1 LQHWIPFLVAPAALL
16 FAMVAARVQQ
26 LKSAPVTPSVT
37 SSVSMPLPPRGS
49 SPELK
54 VVGVLGSL
62 PGAGMRMEV
71 ATSTESQN
79 RGAQRLDNEGLS
91 ASEKMESGAVE
102 KVYTESISQQKT
114 GAGKQQ
120 RWGDGA
126 LARNDAKSGENDGR
140 GQAGRD
146 KPKVI
151 TELTDIDFYEHLQKE
166 AEIEAKLR
174 RAQGYPMKDDSQFG
188 LFDDEERVV
197 MQELVESGTLDAETQ
212 KRLEE
217 LLAQEEG
224 NSKMKKA
231 AQRAIG
237 KRVKKKQ
244 QAGRKSPISEEEIKE
259 LEEAAATGLLA
270 EDVQKEL
277 EAFLKEEKE
286 YRKKLE
292 EEDKYDDDDY
302 DESEYMEEEEDPE
315 LEAMIKAMVES
326 GEFEVPEEGDEE
338 EEEEYAE
345 WAQVGR
351 AGKQDSPVHRKGAGL
366 GCEH

>member
-1 LQHWIPFLVAPAALL
+1 
-16 FAMVAARVQQ
+16 
-26 LKSAPVTPSVT
+26 
-37 SSVSMPLPPRGS
+37 MPLPPRGS

-79 RGAQRLDNEGLS
+79 GGAQRLDNEGSS
-91 ASEKMESGAVE
+91 ASEKMESAAVE
-102 KVYTESISQQKT
+102 KVYTESISQHKT

-120 RWGDGA
+120 RWVDGA
-126 LARNDAKSGENDGR
+126 LARNDAKSGEDDGR
-140 GQAGRD
+140 GQQGRD
-146 KPKVI
+146 KPKAI

-174 RAQGYPMKDDSQFG
+174 RAQGFPMKDDSQFG

-197 MQELVESGTLDAETQ
+197 MQELVDSGTLDAETQ

-231 AQRAIG
+231 AQRAMG
-237 KRVKKKQ
+237 KRVKKKA
-244 QAGRKSPISEEEIKE
+244 AGRKSPISEEEIKE

-270 EDVQKEL
+270 EDVQKDL

-326 GEFEVPEEGDEE
+326 GEFEVPEEGDDE
-338 EEEEYAE
+338 EEEEYAV
-345 WAQVGR
+345 WAQVGHAQESR
-351 AGKQDSPVHRKGAGL
+351 TGVCSCAGALGPDSQTNLAASPD
-366 GCEH
+366 